1 VVSADSGL
9 LGAIFLSGSFRVS
22 GLFVAALPL
31 GVAAILTGIAAL
43 LWRPPSSHPLG
54 TRWRALAILGLTIGI
69 VVSAAFLAVFID
81 QAATFVPET

>member
-1 VVSADSGL
+1 
-9 LGAIFLSGSFRVS
+9 
-22 GLFVAALPL
+22 
-31 GVAAILTGIAAL
+31 LTGIAAL